1 MAKKGL
7 VRVPYYPQL
16 NVLRPLHPDA
26 PLVMSSLLF
35 WMARNSEPTF
45 CELRH
50 NYQMAMHLGLPL
62 ASFTACLQ
70 CLKQEQLF
78 IAHEFV
84 IPPKEV
90 TANSKE
96 RHETRL
102 SLDFMALE
110 RLLAHLSSQCAD
122 QEAIDNEAKTT
133 LPPPLPA
140 CPLTSKLLQHAADDA
155 FDFYDVIDEKF
166 LPVTQKLCGTLRG
179 DDFTRAAELC
189 SQLVVFINEKHEEL
203 AFKAIAPGWKLLL
216 IVPIH
221 QSWQEYAQELS
232 IRFLRTGERAVDL
245 NLSDGNFFFPD
256 YDEIKSPQHLIK
268 HFGQKVEPRI
278 VASALLIALS
288 AHFPQQLYLQSE
300 LSVKELTPAI
310 KLVHELWPELD
321 LSKAFTPAYFSG
333 RRLNPEQEATEQNA
347 LQQVLQ
353 VLQALA

>member
-1 MAKKGL
+1 M
-7 VRVPYYPQL
+7 
-16 NVLRPLHPDA
+16 
-26 PLVMSSLLF
+26 
-35 WMARNSEPTF
+35 
-45 CELRH
+45 
-50 NYQMAMHLGLPL
+50 
-62 ASFTACLQ
+62 
-70 CLKQEQLF
+70 
-78 IAHEFV
+78 
-84 IPPKEV
+84 
-90 TANSKE
+90 
-96 RHETRL
+96 
-102 SLDFMALE
+102 
-110 RLLAHLSSQCAD
+110 
-122 QEAIDNEAKTT
+122 
-133 LPPPLPA
+133 
-140 CPLTSKLLQHAADDA
+140 
-155 FDFYDVIDEKF
+155 
-166 LPVTQKLCGTLRG
+166 RG

-333 RRLNPEQEATEQNA
+333 RRLNPEQEAAEQNA
-347 LQQVLQ
+347 LQQA
-353 VLQALA
+353 LQALA